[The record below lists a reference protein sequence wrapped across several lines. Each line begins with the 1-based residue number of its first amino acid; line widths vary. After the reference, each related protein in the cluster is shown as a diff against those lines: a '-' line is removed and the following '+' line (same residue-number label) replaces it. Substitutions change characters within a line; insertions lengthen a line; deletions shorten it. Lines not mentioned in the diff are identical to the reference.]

1 MKLLYTP
8 AATRSEGGDH
18 KRQIL
23 LSYYESDEPV
33 DEITFSRTKRAK
45 IDEVSEPNQGGEVIE
60 VAAEHAQLPEG
71 GEVE

>member
-1 MKLLYTP
+1 MKG
-8 AATRSEGGDH
+8 SDH

-23 LSYYESDEPV
+23 LSYYESDEPA

-45 IDEVSEPNQGGEVIE
+45 IEEVSNKVIE
-60 VAAEHAQLPEG
+60 VATDPAQLPEG